1 MDEEARKKVFISYG
15 HDEEAI
21 TTVAKFVENLGLSVT
36 VLDEQ
41 PSNDLTV
48 IENLDKYADDT
59 GFAIAL
65 LTPDDVG
72 ALKDEADQ
80 QLNPRAHQ
88 NVIFELGYFIG
99 KLNPNRVCL
108 LYKEG
113 VELPSSIRAV
123 VYVPM
128 DSADDWKLKL
138 SQGMRDAGLPINM
151 KGYEKL

>member
-1 MDEEARKKVFISYG
+1 MNEEARRKVFISHG
-15 HDEEAI
+15 HDEEAKM
-21 TTVAKFVENLGLSVT
+21 TVAKFVENLGLKVA

-41 PSNDLTV
+41 SSNDLTV
-48 IENLDKYADDT
+48 IENLEKYADDT

-88 NVIFELGYFIG
+88 NVIFELGYFLG
-99 KLNPNRVCL
+99 KLNPNQVCL

-113 VELPSSIRAV
+113 VELPSGIRDV
-123 VYVPM
+123 VYVLM
-128 DSADDWKLKL
+128 DNADAWKLKL
-138 SQGMRDAGLPINM
+138 RQGMRKVGLPIDINRA
-151 KGYEKL
+151 

>member
-1 MDEEARKKVFISYG
+1 MNVKTQLKVFIAHG

-21 TTVAKFVENLGLSVT
+21 TTVAEFVKNLGLKVT

-41 PSNDLTV
+41 LGNDLTV
-48 IENLDKYADDT
+48 IENLERYADDT

-72 ALKDEADQ
+72 ALKDEADR

-88 NVIFELGYFIG
+88 NVILELGYFIG
-99 KLNPNRVCL
+99 KLNPNQVCL

-113 VELPSSIRAV
+113 VELPSGIRDVA
-123 VYVPM
+123 YVPM

-138 SQGMRDAGLPINM
+138 RQGMRKAGLPVDM
-151 KGYEKL
+151 SQV

>member
-1 MDEEARKKVFISYG
+1 MDKVFISYG
-15 HDEEAI
+15 HDEEAKI
-21 TTVAKFVENLGLSVT
+21 TVAKFVENLGLKVT

-48 IENLDKYADDT
+48 IENLEKYADDT

-80 QLNPRAHQ
+80 QLNPRANQ

-99 KLNPNRVCL
+99 KLNPNQVCL
-108 LYKEG
+108 LYKGE
-113 VELPSSIRAV
+113 VELPSGIPDV

-128 DSADDWKLKL
+128 DGADDWKLKL
-138 SQGMRDAGLPINM
+138 SQGMRKAGLPIDM
-151 KGYEKL
+151 SRA